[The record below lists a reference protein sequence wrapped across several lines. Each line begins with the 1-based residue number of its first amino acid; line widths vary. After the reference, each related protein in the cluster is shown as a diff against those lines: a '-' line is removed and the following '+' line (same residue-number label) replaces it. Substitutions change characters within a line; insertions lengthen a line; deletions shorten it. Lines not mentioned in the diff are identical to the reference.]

1 MSTIKSE
8 EELIHL
14 LEKYGPIASHN
25 TVKDLNGENAAME
38 VFYEKD
44 ESAKLAIKYLNNKS
58 ADDQHFL
65 KIKLNKDSAKEEI
78 DNKTLII
85 KNINPSLSQE
95 AVFHELSSYGNIMK
109 FEMPLVNKSQ
119 ASTKIGRIIDLGE
132 NYLNIL
138 NNSVAENSDKNNFKN
153 QINQKAKFNFY
164 FNYLNK
170 VIIEFKNVLA
180 KHADKISLEN
190 QVNVLNNLLVE
201 INFFLRKF
209 FPDIIVNS
217 LIKQE
222 FEEIEKINIKS
233 KFKF

>member
-1 MSTIKSE
+1 
-8 EELIHL
+8 
-14 LEKYGPIASHN
+14 
-25 TVKDLNGENAAME
+25 VKDLNGENAAME

-44 ESAKLAIKYLNNKS
+44 ESAKLATKYLNNQN

-119 ASTKIGRIIDLGE
+119 ASTKIGRIMDLGE

-138 NNSVAENSDKNNFKN
+138 NNSVAENSDKNNVKN

-170 VIIEFKNVLA
+170 VISEFKNVLA
-180 KHADKISLEN
+180 KHSDKISLEN

-209 FPDIIVNS
+209 FPEIIVNS

-222 FEEIEKINIKS
+222 FEEIEKINNKG